1 MDHEKE
7 IEELAA
13 SFLLQKIA
21 AGQAAGKTPVEI
33 EQALS
38 SASVSLLVQMLG
50 LPFPQGQRLL
60 TELQAL
66 LAVSEAEARAMC
78 QEFITAGLLDADLH
92 LTPKGKLFTGG
103 LDPA

>member
-1 MDHEKE
+1 MDHEKD
-7 IEELAA
+7 IDELAA
-13 SFLLQKIA
+13 SFLQQKIA
-21 AGQAAGKTPVEI
+21 AGQAAGKTQAEI

-50 LPFPQGQRLL
+50 LPFPQGPRLL
-60 TELQAL
+60 TELQTL

-78 QEFITAGLLDADLH
+78 QEFIAAGLLDDQLH
-92 LTPKGKLFTGG
+92 LTPKGQLFTGG